1 MREHVA
7 VLCLSA
13 RAHEK
18 HDEEARDSESRIV
31 SVIFFDE
38 GEREINASR
47 DTCRCVDRAVAQID
61 RLRPHN
67 DFWVFPCETV
77 AEVPVRDSLPPV
89 KQTCLCEHECART
102 DRGNAT

>member
-7 VLCLSA
+7 VLRLSA

-18 HDEEARDSESRIV
+18 HDEEARDSESCFV
-31 SVIFFDE
+31 SVIFFDQ

-61 RLRPHN
+61 GLGPHN
-67 DFWVFPCETV
+67 DFWIFPGETV
-77 AEVPVRDSLPPV
+77 AEAPVRNRLPPV
-89 KQTCLCEHECART
+89 EQASFCEKECAGA
-102 DRGNAT
+102 DRCDAT